1 MQPCVCRELDK
12 SNFTSGSRVQYAPM
26 PMITIL
32 GLGPGRAE
40 LLTREAW
47 ETLSSATELYVRTA
61 RHPTV
66 SSLQLPIAIYSFD
79 DIYDSAEKFED
90 VYRQIVERVIELGRR
105 SQGVLYGVPG
115 HPAVGEAT
123 VEQIRRKAAELN
135 IPVRVIGGLSFVEPT
150 LSALNVDALPG
161 LFVADALDLA
171 ARAHP
176 PFSPDSPALIAQLY
190 SADLASD
197 VKLTLMNQYAD
208 NHRVALVHA
217 VGTDEERIEWMPL
230 YGIDRSE
237 HIAHLTALYVPANT
251 RVGSFETFQN
261 TIARLRAPDGCP
273 WDREQTHQTLRE
285 HLLEE
290 TYETLAAIDA
300 ADPGMLREELG
311 DLLLQVV
318 LQTQIAIDDGEF
330 NMADV
335 IGDINAKLIR
345 RHPHVFGEVKVSGA
359 GEVLANW
366 EKLKEKERAAD
377 PAKKKDGLLSSI
389 PIALPALAQAYAY
402 QSRAARV
409 GFDWPD
415 VSGPRAKV
423 DEEIGEVE
431 AAVSAAAT
439 DEAATTAEV
448 GDLLFAVVNWARWLK
463 IDPEVALREA
473 NQRFVNRFA
482 FIESEVK
489 AQAKELSAMTLAELD
504 ALWEK
509 AKHT

>member
-1 MQPCVCRELDK
+1 M
-12 SNFTSGSRVQYAPM
+12 T
-26 PMITIL
+26 ITIL

-47 ETLSSATELYVRTA
+47 DALSTATELYVRTA

-66 SSLQLPIAIYSFD
+66 SNLQFSIPNSQFPIAIHSFD
-79 DIYDSAEKFED
+79 DIYETTEKFED
-90 VYRQIVERVIELGRR
+90 VYHQIVARVIELGRR
-105 SQGVLYGVPG
+105 PQGVLYAVPG

-123 VEQIRRKAAELN
+123 VEQIRRKASELN
-135 IPVRVIGGLSFVEPT
+135 ISVRLISGLSFVEPT
-150 LSALNVDALPG
+150 LLALNVDALPG

-208 NHRVALVHA
+208 DHRVALVHA
-217 VGTDEERIEWMPL
+217 AGTDGERVEWMPL
-230 YGIDRSE
+230 YEIDRSP
-237 HIAHLTALYVPANT
+237 HIAHLSSLFIPALDRA
-251 RVGSFETFQN
+251 GSFEAFQN

-290 TYETLAAIDA
+290 TYETLAAIGA
-300 ADPGMLREELG
+300 ADPEMLREELG

-330 NMADV
+330 NMAEV
-335 IGDINAKLIR
+335 ISGINAKLIR
-345 RHPHVFGEVKVSGA
+345 RHPHVFGDLKLNGASEVV
-359 GEVLANW
+359 VNW
-366 EKLKEKERAAD
+366 EKLKEKERAAN

-389 PIALPALAQAYAY
+389 PLSLPALAQAYAY

-423 DEEIGEVE
+423 DEEIAEVE
-431 AAVSAAAT
+431 AAT
-439 DEAATTAEV
+439 TEAAVTAEI
-448 GDLLFAVVNWARWLK
+448 GDLLFAIVNWARWLK
-463 IDPEVALREA
+463 VEPESALREA
-473 NQRFVNRFA
+473 NGRFA
-482 FIESEVK
+482 KRLAFVEAEAK
-489 AQAKELSAMTLAELD
+489 AQGRELSAMTLMEMD
-504 ALWEK
+504 ALWER
-509 AKHT
+509 AKQNLQRD